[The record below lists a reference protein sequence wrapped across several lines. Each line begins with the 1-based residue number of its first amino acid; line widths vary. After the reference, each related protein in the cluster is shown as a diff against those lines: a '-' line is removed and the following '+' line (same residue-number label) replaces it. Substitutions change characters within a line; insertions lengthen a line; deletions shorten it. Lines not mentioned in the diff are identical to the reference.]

1 MLRWSALRAPEPAE
15 PSTVHIVS
23 QAPLRVLGIDPGGF
37 VAGWGLIRQNGN
49 KLSLEDCGTIR
60 PPRRDDF
67 PKRLRALHLA
77 LETIIEASRPDVVA
91 VESVFF
97 AKHPRAAL
105 QLGHVRGVLLLA
117 AAQKDLEIFEYPPAT
132 VKKAVTGNGRASK
145 EQVRQMV
152 AMLLGSEIKGAADK
166 SDALAVAI
174 CHAHSG
180 GFLSKLKEL
189 DPGPRRRRSNA
200 RGSK

>member
-1 MLRWSALRAPEPAE
+1 M
-15 PSTVHIVS
+15 
-23 QAPLRVLGIDPGGF
+23 
-37 VAGWGLIRQNGN
+37 AGWGLVRQTGN
-49 KLSLEDCGTIR
+49 KLRLEDCGTIR
-60 PPRRDDF
+60 PRRSDDF
-67 PKRLRALHLA
+67 PSRLRTLHQELSA
-77 LETIIEASRPDVVA
+77 VLESTAPDVVA
-91 VESVFF
+91 VETVFF
-97 AKHPRAAL
+97 AKYPRAAL

-117 AAQKDLEIFEYPPAT
+117 AAQRDLPIFEYPPAT

-152 AMLLGSEIKGAADK
+152 TMLLGSEIKGASDK

-180 GFLSKLKEL
+180 GFLSKLSQL
-189 DPGPRRRRSNA
+189 DPGPRPRRSKA